1 MNYGL
6 WIWLLYS
13 VVCHLRINLSIF
25 KRFMNW
31 PWTSSLQWSKRDN
44 SNSSLHNEKSAAY
57 SFTCF
62 KNLIAA
68 LTADIRFIFSHTPDI
83 LKCIFFFK
91 LGFCQLTLQL
101 KCKQKTNTEHQSNS
115 IYTVFK
121 INTTWKALKFT
132 LSVQNIS
139 ISLLYSTF

>member
-25 KRFMNW
+25 KRFMDW

-62 KNLIAA
+62 KNLIAYIYIYT
-68 LTADIRFIFSHTPDI
+68 LYFEMY
-83 LKCIFFFK
+83 FFLK

-101 KCKQKTNTEHQSNS
+101 KCKQKTNTESNR

>member
-57 SFTCF
+57 SYTCF
-62 KNLIAA
+62 KNLIAY
-68 LTADIRFIFSHTPDI
+68 IYIHPIFWNVF
-83 LKCIFFFK
+83 FFFK

-101 KCKQKTNTEHQSNS
+101 KCKQKTNTESNR

>member
-13 VVCHLRINLSIF
+13 VVRHLRINLSIF

-62 KNLIAA
+62 KNLIAY
-68 LTADIRFIFSHTPDI
+68 IYIHPIFWNV
-83 LKCIFFFK
+83 FFFK

-101 KCKQKTNTEHQSNS
+101 KCKQKTNTESNR
-115 IYTVFK
+115 IYTCIQNKHNLKSTQIHPIRTKYFNFFTVF
-121 INTTWKALKFT
+121 
-132 LSVQNIS
+132 NILERISS
-139 ISLLYSTF
+139 IGFRV